1 MLHTLMGLEL
11 SCSGGNFS
19 GKNADLMLLR
29 NELQSDC
36 STSVRRTKLLS
47 SRGFDVSCN
56 GGNFS
61 GEITSRMFCLS
72 ELHSDPSILVRGR
85 IKLSS
90 SIGFEVSCSGGSF
103 SGLSAARM
111 LPSNELH
118 TDSFNST
125 GGKKFNSTGLSSFPA
140 RVGGS
145 VVCSAISRF
154 TSSRSNCQHPI
165 ELPKYG
171 GRHPSRA
178 ARLT

>member
-1 MLHTLMGLEL
+1 YKPQMLRTLMGLEL

-19 GKNADLMLLR
+19 GKKADLMLPR

-47 SRGFDVSCN
+47 SSGFDVNCN

-61 GEITSRMFCLS
+61 GETTSRMFWRS
-72 ELHSDPSILVRGR
+72 ELQSEVSGR
-85 IKLSS
+85 TRPSS

-125 GGKKFNSTGLSSFPA
+125 GGRKFNSARLSSFPA
-140 RVGGS
+140 RPGGG

-154 TSSRSNCQHPI
+154 TS
-165 ELPKYG
+165 
-171 GRHPSRA
+171 
-178 ARLT
+178 